1 MKAKKNTVSETFS
14 DNFVTIDG
22 FMSFFAYKTV
32 KELAEESGI
41 PSKEVSKVIKEML
54 KRGYAIKRGR
64 SYKYPNAR

>member
-1 MKAKKNTVSETFS
+1 MKTKTTTITEDFS

-22 FMSFFAYKTV
+22 FMSFFYYKTV
-32 KELAEESGI
+32 KELSAESGI
-41 PSKEVSKVIKEML
+41 GTKEVSKVIKEML